1 MIATMGDAF
10 RVELP
15 ATILRAQARI
25 TKIILERGLPARLIR
40 LSAYLVSIT
49 SLKRGGRVH
58 LSRAKVAALM
68 GVSERTIDRHLD
80 EMESS
85 GMLSRLVRS
94 RTPGGYFFGTCL
106 KWCDGI
112 WDEVF
117 TQPGRTRTEAIS
129 AMHNQPANYEK
140 PTVHKQRIVPSIQS
154 QETQGSPAEN
164 DTENASNHATFVTH
178 YSSSKDKEVVIDR
191 LLFVKERQAA
201 RTFTTSGK
209 KSAFTPPKALLG
221 WIDRLRLNHNQVS
234 LLMTIAKRTD
244 VNKTKTR
251 LQDLLNHVGERLLAG
266 AILAEQA
273 SKYLYKCLASGEDY
287 SPARFVNSA
296 PGIGHEDK
304 EIAAANA
311 LRKALP
317 EGKTTV
323 IGGMSLVRQDLVVYR
338 VVVDGSTMG
347 ARPLNREQMAVL
359 ARRAELC

>member
-15 ATILRAQARI
+15 ASILRAQARV
-25 TKIILERGLPARLIR
+25 TKIILERGLPTRLVK

-58 LSRAKVAALM
+58 LSRARVAELM

-94 RTPGGYFFGTCL
+94 RTPGGFFFGTCL

-117 TQPGRTRTEAIS
+117 IQPGRTRTQAIADS
-129 AMHNQPANYEK
+129 RGTPSSSQVADTVPKKEFPSTSHNSN
-140 PTVHKQRIVPSIQS
+140 
-154 QETQGSPAEN
+154 SPAIREATTP
-164 DTENASNHATFVTH
+164 DHATFVSH
-178 YSSSKDKEVVIDR
+178 YSSPKQTEVVNQR
-191 LLFVKERQAA
+191 LLFVKDRQAA
-201 RTFTTSGK
+201 QTFSQAKKESGFK
-209 KSAFTPPKALLG
+209 PPKALLG
-221 WIDRLRLNHNQVS
+221 WIERLGLNSNQVS

-244 VNKTKTR
+244 VNKTRTR
-251 LQDLLNHVGERLLAG
+251 LQDLLNHIGERLLAG
-266 AILAEQA
+266 SILAEQA
-273 SKYLYKCLASGEDY
+273 SKYLYKCLMSGEDY
-287 SPARFVNSA
+287 SPARFVNSM
-296 PGIGHEDK
+296 PGTGHEDK
-304 EIAAANA
+304 EIAAAQA

-323 IGGMSLVRQDLVVYR
+323 IDGLALVRQDLVVYR
-338 VVVDGSTMG
+338 VVDGAAGG
-347 ARPLNREQMAVL
+347 ARPMTREQMAVL
-359 ARRAELC
+359 ARRAGLC